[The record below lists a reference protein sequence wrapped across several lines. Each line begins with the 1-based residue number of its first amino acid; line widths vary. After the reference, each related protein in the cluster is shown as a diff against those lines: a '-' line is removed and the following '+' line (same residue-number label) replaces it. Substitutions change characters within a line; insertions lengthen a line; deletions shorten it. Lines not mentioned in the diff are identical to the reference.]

1 MRRKRFIMRYLAVDV
16 GTEKIGI
23 AISDEDGKIAF
34 PHSVIKRANA
44 LKTLL
49 ALIKEKNVGEV
60 VVGESLDLKGR
71 ENKVMK
77 EIKKIVTDLLEQ
89 NISVVLEQEQFT
101 TQAARRIGDGTD
113 DQAAAILLQGYLDR
127 KRDDD
132 TILFD

>member
-1 MRRKRFIMRYLAVDV
+1 MRYLAVDV

-34 PHSVIKRANA
+34 PNAVIKRANA
-44 LKTLL
+44 LQTLL
-49 ALIKEKNVGEV
+49 TLIKEKNVGQV

-77 EIKKIVTDLLEQ
+77 EIKKIVADLLEQ

>member
-1 MRRKRFIMRYLAVDV
+1 MRYLAVDV